1 MPASPTPT
9 RSAASRTNGAKSKG
23 PTTPEGRA
31 RAALNGLPPGPRL
44 LHVRFLE
51 GEDPVLL
58 ENLRRSRLR
67 ALQPEDADEL
77 AAVEA
82 MVRAEWH
89 LIRLDRLLDTQVAGR
104 SAEEFLRA
112 VIGGRWGQDVMEHLG
127 RWRERGERSLDRAHR
142 RFLRQRQARRK
153 GLVEGAAEPADLP
166 PAANENRGEGE
177 AAAAV
182 QKSAGEPD
190 AAAARAAAALYRHLL
205 GLTERAGVAAWLM
218 RSGPVERKLL
228 RRAIADHGPLAG
240 QPEPVR
246 WAWQGLTVGG

>member
-1 MPASPTPT
+1 MHLVQQNMCRTAVARRPAIRTISGENGRILSVTDWSLFTQWAIKGATRSAGEPTMPLSPTPDQ
-9 RSAASRTNGAKSKG
+9 SATSRTNGARSRG

-31 RAALNGLPPGPRL
+31 RSALNALPPGPRL

-67 ALQPEDADEL
+67 AFQPEDADEL

-112 VIGGRWGQDVMEHLG
+112 VIGGRWGRDVMEHLG

-142 RFLRQRQARRK
+142 RFLRRRQARRK

-166 PAANENRGEGE
+166 MPAANQNAGE
-177 AAAAV
+177 AT
-182 QKSAGEPD
+182 
-190 AAAARAAAALYRHLL
+190 AAARAGGHGRGEPEPPPAVAAA
-205 GLTERAGVAAWLM
+205 
-218 RSGPVERKLL
+218 
-228 RRAIADHGPLAG
+228 
-240 QPEPVR
+240 
-246 WAWQGLTVGG
+246 

>member
-1 MPASPTPT
+1 MPASPTPAQA
-9 RSAASRTNGAKSKG
+9 AASRTNGAKSRG
-23 PTTPEGRA
+23 PVTSEGRA

-44 LHVRFLE
+44 LHMQFLQ
-51 GEDPVLL
+51 GEDPVLP

-127 RWRERGERSLDRAHR
+127 RWREREERSLDRAHR
-142 RFLRQRQARRK
+142 RFLRRRQARRK
-153 GLVEGAAEPADLP
+153 GLVEGAGEPADLP
-166 PAANENRGEGE
+166 PAANENRGEAE
-177 AAAAV
+177 AAPTPA

-190 AAAARAAAALYRHLL
+190 AAAERAAALYRHLL